1 VKRSALAA
9 LFNRA
14 ITERYHRWHERD
26 FSATTA
32 GIHVLNRAQDEA
44 AREGRALPWGQ
55 GYGAGVCRYL
65 SISTPVSAQLE
76 WLRRLR
82 PRYLVTYPSNLDA
95 LLSGDEPLQGL
106 DQVMTFAE
114 ALPEGLRARCL
125 ERWGAKLVDAY
136 SAQEVGVIALQCPS
150 ADHYHVVAE
159 HVLVELVRNDGRACE
174 IGESGRVLVT
184 DLHNFVMP
192 LLRYEI
198 GDYAEAGAP
207 CACGRGLPA
216 LSRIMGRARN
226 MLLLPSGDRVWPR
239 FHSDDLATCAPV
251 SKFQLVQKAVDRVDA
266 RLVVARPLSASEEQA
281 LRDLMVERLG
291 GSVRVRLD
299 FVEDI
304 ERNPGRKY
312 EDFVSEIA

>member
-1 VKRSALAA
+1 
-9 LFNRA
+9 
-14 ITERYHRWHERD
+14 
-26 FSATTA
+26 
-32 GIHVLNRAQDEA
+32 
-44 AREGRALPWGQ
+44 
-55 GYGAGVCRYL
+55 
-65 SISTPVSAQLE
+65 
-76 WLRRLR
+76 
-82 PRYLVTYPSNLDA
+82 VTYPSNLDA